1 MDHRTDVPDPADA
14 SADDR
19 PAATASDVP
28 PSGAALIDAIFQ
40 SSVLQPAR
48 STSEG
53 PAVPQEPP
61 ADVPSGGQAQVQPT
75 SLPHAVREEA
85 ESGSAADQAGA
96 GSREAAEPPPEVAA
110 AGGAAPPA
118 ASSEVP
124 THTDSAAGEEVVED
138 ALTGSASFEPP
149 AAPLD
154 EGGDTA
160 VHADDAG
167 PQAAAPDPA
176 AAAFVPAGDRP
187 AGAVGQVGDT
197 ADQGTAPPDSA
208 GAEQQAPDTG
218 ALESPGL
225 AALGAP
231 ELGSS
236 QAESSPPETPES
248 GSSAST
254 DSFSFLTEPVTEPV
268 AEQVPPA
275 GAGGSYGPADEQ
287 QPYHNTGPAPAVA
300 TDVARANT
308 PAGDLGSHL
317 DFTQTP
323 AAEPVAEQTR
333 EPVTEPVAEQVPPA
347 GAGGSY
353 GPADEQQPYHN
364 TGPAPAVAT
373 DVARANAPA
382 GEHRAT
388 LTADAAQ
395 HTETEDLP
403 SARGTAAGEVN
414 ADRSTATAELG
425 DLAAASA
432 AAASND
438 DKPETG
444 FTPPRD
450 TSSDSHIPDHG
461 VAGLP
466 MASAPTPDADSE
478 PASTADGS
486 VPDTVDVAGVDDTGL
501 ELAAA
506 STDALAEA
514 TGNKPAATLPSGNP
528 GSGQSSQAQ
537 LPTPG
542 EASAPHTDAAQ
553 AAEPQHDRPEGP
565 QPEADSSGAEP
576 VAAHELLDLTD
587 EDAHTGSK
595 KDPYRPRFTIAP
607 VTVRISAVLFWLAG
621 LVGLAHTGAIYANR
635 FAGQPLPEIIVDNL
649 NTLMLLFT
657 FVPRITPVMQGA
669 LVVAAILSIAA
680 LGIGVGLGRGVRAVW
695 LSSFAVIVVLAA
707 VALPA
712 AAVAALALPVLLVGA
727 TQDWMV

>member
-28 PSGAALIDAIFQ
+28 PSGAALVDAIFQ

-254 DSFSFLTEPVTEPV
+254 DSFSFLT
-268 AEQVPPA
+268 
-275 GAGGSYGPADEQ
+275 
-287 QPYHNTGPAPAVA
+287 
-300 TDVARANT
+300 
-308 PAGDLGSHL
+308 
-317 DFTQTP
+317 
-323 AAEPVAEQTR
+323 